1 MIQDANGLRFSADEL
16 ARMLVGAGARSGPL
30 YRQLSDSLAELIDR
44 GELPPAAV
52 LPPERALATAL
63 TVSRTTVVAAYQAL
77 RESGRL
83 ERRQGSGTTVSAG
96 RARETV
102 SGGVLAGDH
111 AASQFLNGPLATI
124 DFATAALPSLDLV
137 ADVAAG
143 LTRDDY
149 LRLTGTHH
157 GYHLRGLPALRER
170 IARWYS
176 DAGMPTAP
184 EDILITSGAQQALEL
199 VARGCL
205 QPGDGVV
212 VEQPTYRGAL
222 EAFGRTGSRM
232 RTVRID
238 DEGLDVIALEK
249 LLATES
255 PRLVYVQTAAHNPT
269 GVVLSDDRR
278 QRLARLLDQHEVV
291 LVDDTSLSGT
301 SFDGRPYAPALATHE
316 RLVTIGSMSKLFW
329 GGLRLG
335 WIRAVPQAVSRF
347 AQVRG
352 ITDLGSSL
360 VAQEVALRLMDHRPP
375 RCRRGRATY
384 RAAGRAADVDRTAR
398 PAPAGLDL
406 ARTAGRCVAVGPA
419 TAGRRD
425 PLRPDRLAVRRRAAA
440 GRGLLGRRQHRR
452 PHPAAVFVAHS
463 HDEPG
468 RHPAVPGLDRLPE
481 PRNRRRHPHLRG
493 HLIAWKL
500 RM

>member
-1 MIQDANGLRFSADEL
+1 MIQDANGLRFSADDL
-16 ARMLVGAGARSGPL
+16 ARMLVGTGARSGPL
-30 YRQLSDSLAELIDR
+30 YRQLSESLTELIER
-44 GELPPAAV
+44 GELPQGAA
-52 LPPERALATAL
+52 LPPERALAQAL
-63 TVSRTTVVAAYQAL
+63 SVSRTTVVAAYQAL
-77 RESGRL
+77 REQRLL
-83 ERRQGSGTTVSAG
+83 ERRQGSGTRVSAD

-102 SGGVLAGDH
+102 SGLAGDH

-222 EAFGRTGSRM
+222 EAFGRTGSRL

-301 SFDGRPYAPALATHE
+301 SFDGRPAAPALATHD

-360 VAQEVALRLMDHRPP
+360 VAQEVALRLMDHREAAEAE
-375 RCRRGRATY
+375 RRT
-384 RAAGRAADVDRTAR
+384 VL
-398 PAPAGLDL
+398 PAGLRALTELLGLHLPDWTWREPQAGASL
-406 ARTAGRCVAVGPA
+406 WVRLPQGDATHFAQIALRYGVALLPGAVFSADGSTDDHTRLPYSLPTATMSQGV
-419 TAGRRD
+419 T
-425 PLRPDRLAVRRRAAA
+425 RLAQAWTDYLNRATVDVTLTSA
-440 GRGLLGRRQHRR
+440 
-452 PHPAAVFVAHS
+452 
-463 HDEPG
+463 
-468 RHPAVPGLDRLPE
+468 
-481 PRNRRRHPHLRG
+481 
-493 HLIAWKL
+493 IT
-500 RM
+500 

>member
-1 MIQDANGLRFSADEL
+1 VIQEANGLRFSADQL
-16 ARMLVGAGARSGPL
+16 ARMLVGTGARSGPL

-44 GELPPAAV
+44 GEVPPAAV

-83 ERRQGSGTTVSAG
+83 ERRQGSGTRVSAH

-137 ADVAAG
+137 ADVAAS
-143 LTRDDY
+143 LSRDDY

-184 EDILITSGAQQALEL
+184 EEILITSGAQQALEL
-199 VARGCL
+199 VARGCV

-222 EAFGRTGSRM
+222 EAFGRTGGRLRSIRC
-232 RTVRID
+232 D
-238 DEGLDVIALEK
+238 DEGLDVGALEA
-249 LLATES
+249 LMASES
-255 PRLVYVQTAAHNPT
+255 PRLVYAQTAAHNPT
-269 GVVLSDDRR
+269 GVVLSEDRR
-278 QRLARLLDQHEVV
+278 QRLARVLDQGEVV
-291 LVDDTSLSGT
+291 LVDDTSLAGT
-301 SFDGRPYAPALATHE
+301 SFDGRPTAPALTTHD

-335 WIRAVPQAVSRF
+335 WIRAVPQVVSRL

-360 VAQEVALRLMDHRPP
+360 IAQEVAVRLMDHRE
-375 RCRRGRATY
+375 
-384 RAAGRAADVDRTAR
+384 AAEAERRTAL
-398 PAPAGLDL
+398 PEGL
-406 ARTAGRCVAVGPA
+406 RTL
-419 TAGRRD
+419 TE
-425 PLRPDRLAVRRRAAA
+425 
-440 GRGLLGRRQHRR
+440 LLGRHLPDWTWREPQAGASLWVRLPQGDATHFAQIALRYGVALL
-452 PHPAAVFVAHS
+452 PGAVFSADGSTDNHT
-463 HDEPG
+463 
-468 RHPAVPGLDRLPE
+468 RLPYAL
-481 PRNRRRHPHLRG
+481 PTATMHQGITRLAQAWTDYLNRATVDVTLTSTVT
-493 HLIAWKL
+493 
-500 RM
+500 

>member
-1 MIQDANGLRFSADEL
+1 MIQDRNGLRFSADEL
-16 ARMLVGAGARSGPL
+16 ARMLVGTGARSGPL
-30 YRQLSDSLAELIDR
+30 YRQLSDSLAELIER
-44 GELPPAAV
+44 GELPPGAT

-63 TVSRTTVVAAYQAL
+63 TVSRTTIVAAYQAL
-77 RESGRL
+77 RESKRL
-83 ERRQGSGTTVSAG
+83 ERRQGSGTRVSPD
-96 RARETV
+96 RNRETV
-102 SGGVLAGDH
+102 SGLAGEH

-149 LRLTGTHH
+149 LRLTGTYH

-176 DAGMPTAP
+176 DAGLPTAP

-205 QPGDGVV
+205 QAGDGVV

-222 EAFGRTGSRM
+222 EAFARTGSRL

-238 DEGLDVIALEK
+238 EQGLDVAALER
-249 LLATES
+249 LLTNES
-255 PRLVYVQTAAHNPT
+255 PRLVYVQAAAHNPT
-269 GVVLSDDRR
+269 GAVLSDERR
-278 QRLARLLDQHEVV
+278 QRLAKLLDQHEVV
-291 LVDDTSLSGT
+291 LVDDTSLAGT
-301 SFDGRPYAPALATHE
+301 AFDGRSTPAALATHE

-335 WIRAVPQAVSRF
+335 WIRAVPQVVSRF

-360 VAQEVALRLMDHRPP
+360 VAQEVALRLIDHREQ
-375 RCRRGRATY
+375 
-384 RAAGRAADVDRTAR
+384 
-398 PAPAGLDL
+398 
-406 ARTAGRCVAVGPA
+406 
-419 TAGRRD
+419 
-425 PLRPDRLAVRRRAAA
+425 AAA
-440 GRGLLGRRQHRR
+440 ERRTTLPVGLQTLTKLLAEHLPDWSWREPEAGASLWVRL
-452 PHPAAVFVAHS
+452 PHGDATHFAQIALRYGVALLPGAVFSADGSTDH
-463 HDEPG
+463 HT
-468 RHPAVPGLDRLPE
+468 RLPYAL
-481 PRNRRRHPHLRG
+481 PTATLTQGVTRLTQAWTDYLNRTTPDITLT
-493 HLIAWKL
+493 AAAT
-500 RM
+500 

>member
-1 MIQDANGLRFSADEL
+1 MQDANGLRFSADQL

-77 RESGRL
+77 SESGRL
-83 ERRQGSGTTVSAG
+83 ERRQGSGTRVSAG
-96 RARETV
+96 HTRETV

-157 GYHLRGLPALRER
+157 GYHLRGLPALRDR

-222 EAFGRTGSRM
+222 EAFGRTGSRL

-301 SFDGRPYAPALATHE
+301 SFDGRPTAPALATHD

-360 VAQEVALRLMDHRPP
+360 VAQEVALRLMDHRDAAEAE
-375 RCRRGRATY
+375 RRT
-384 RAAGRAADVDRTAR
+384 TL
-398 PAPAGLDL
+398 PAGL
-406 ARTAGRCVAVGPA
+406 RTL
-419 TAGRRD
+419 TE
-425 PLRPDRLAVRRRAAA
+425 
-440 GRGLLGRRQHRR
+440 LLGRHLPDWTWREPQAGASLWVRLPQGDATHFAQIALRYGVALL
-452 PHPAAVFVAHS
+452 PGAVFSADGSTDDHT
-463 HDEPG
+463 
-468 RHPAVPGLDRLPE
+468 RLPYSL
-481 PRNRRRHPHLRG
+481 PTATMPQGVTRLAQAWTDYLNRATVDVTLTS
-493 HLIAWKL
+493 AVT
-500 RM
+500 

>member
-1 MIQDANGLRFSADEL
+1 MIQDRNGLRFSADEL
-16 ARMLVGAGARSGPL
+16 ARMLVGTGARSGPL
-30 YRQLSDSLAELIDR
+30 YRQLSDSLAELIER
-44 GELPPAAV
+44 GELPPGAT

-63 TVSRTTVVAAYQAL
+63 TVSRTTIVAAYQAL
-77 RESGRL
+77 RESKRL
-83 ERRQGSGTTVSAG
+83 ERRQGSGTRVSPD
-96 RARETV
+96 RNRETV
-102 SGGVLAGDH
+102 SGLAGDH

-149 LRLTGTHH
+149 LRLTSTYH

-176 DAGMPTAP
+176 DAGLPTAP

-205 QPGDGVV
+205 QAGDGVV

-222 EAFGRTGSRM
+222 EAFARTGSRL

-238 DEGLDVIALEK
+238 EQGLDVAALER
-249 LLATES
+249 LLTNES

-269 GVVLSDDRR
+269 GAVLSDERR
-278 QRLARLLDQHEVV
+278 QRLAKLLDQHEVV
-291 LVDDTSLSGT
+291 LVDDTSLAGT
-301 SFDGRPYAPALATHE
+301 AFDGRSTPGALATHE

-335 WIRAVPQAVSRF
+335 WIRAVPQVVSRF

-360 VAQEVALRLMDHRPP
+360 VAQEVALRLIDHREQ
-375 RCRRGRATY
+375 
-384 RAAGRAADVDRTAR
+384 
-398 PAPAGLDL
+398 
-406 ARTAGRCVAVGPA
+406 
-419 TAGRRD
+419 
-425 PLRPDRLAVRRRAAA
+425 AAA
-440 GRGLLGRRQHRR
+440 ERRTTLPVGLQTLTKLLAEYLPDWSWREPEAGASLWVRL
-452 PHPAAVFVAHS
+452 PHGDATHFAQIALRYGVALLPGAVFSADGSTDH
-463 HDEPG
+463 HT
-468 RHPAVPGLDRLPE
+468 RLPYAL
-481 PRNRRRHPHLRG
+481 PTATLTQGVTRLTQAWTDYLNRTTPDITLT
-493 HLIAWKL
+493 AAAT
-500 RM
+500 

>member
-1 MIQDANGLRFSADEL
+1 VIQDGNGLRFSADEL
-16 ARMLVGAGARSGPL
+16 ARMLVGTGARSGPL
-30 YRQLSDSLAELIDR
+30 YRQLSDSLAELIER
-44 GELPPAAV
+44 GELPPGAA

-77 RESGRL
+77 RETKQL
-83 ERRQGSGTTVSAG
+83 QRRQGSGTRVSPD
-96 RARETV
+96 RNRETV
-102 SGGVLAGDH
+102 SGLAGDH

-149 LRLTGTHH
+149 LRLTGTYH

-176 DAGMPTAP
+176 DAGLLTAP

-205 QPGDGVV
+205 QAGDSVV

-222 EAFGRTGSRM
+222 EAFARTGSRL

-238 DEGLDVIALEK
+238 EQGLDVAALER
-249 LLATES
+249 LLANES
-255 PRLVYVQTAAHNPT
+255 PRLVYVQAAAHNPT
-269 GVVLSDDRR
+269 GVVLSDERR
-278 QRLARLLDQHEVV
+278 QRLAKLLDQHEVV
-291 LVDDTSLSGT
+291 LVDDTSLAGT
-301 SFDGRPYAPALATHE
+301 AFDGRSTPAALATHE

-335 WIRAVPQAVSRF
+335 WIRAVPQVVSRF

-360 VAQEVALRLMDHRPP
+360 VAQEVALQLIDHREQ
-375 RCRRGRATY
+375 
-384 RAAGRAADVDRTAR
+384 AAAERRTALPVGLQTLTSLLAEHLPDWSWR
-398 PAPAGLDL
+398 EPEAGASLWVRLPHGDATHFAQIAL
-406 ARTAGRCVAVGPA
+406 RYGVALLPGAVFSADGSTDHHTRLPYALPTATLTQGV
-419 TAGRRD
+419 T
-425 PLRPDRLAVRRRAAA
+425 RLAQAWTDYVNRTTVDVT
-440 GRGLLGRRQHRR
+440 LTS
-452 PHPAAVFVAHS
+452 AVT
-463 HDEPG
+463 
-468 RHPAVPGLDRLPE
+468 
-481 PRNRRRHPHLRG
+481 
-493 HLIAWKL
+493 
-500 RM
+500 